1 MPQSFRR
8 KLRRFCVGST
18 RESSTVLRFAF
29 VSVLTFGVLGSVFF
43 LSSAR
48 AEMNVAAETP
58 SKAEAL
64 FR

>member
-1 MPQSFRR
+1 
-8 KLRRFCVGST
+8 VI
-18 RESSTVLRFAF
+18 RFAF
-29 VSVLTFGVLGSVFF
+29 VSVLTFAVLGGVFF

-48 AEMNVAAETP
+48 AELQPASSTP